1 MKILLKNHVENAL
14 EALRANRLRTLLT
27 ITGVTI
33 GVAGITMVISLSS
46 GAAKFIQQQIAGDS
60 DLVAII
66 RPEAETPGGT
76 SSLSNPQ
83 ALQLPGSLTEKDA
96 QDLEK
101 IANVLAAP
109 MAVANT
115 TFKVK
120 DNMTDGQKTTLIGS
134 NTHLMT
140 IAQLKMFEG
149 DFIESNSSG
158 NSLVV
163 GHQLAID
170 LFGTEYALGNVVHI
184 RDEIFTVI
192 GILKPIEKSANFLG
206 IDFNQSAI
214 TPMSAIKRIDQGALE
229 IQQVALSA
237 ATPPHLESA
246 TKEAEKILADHH
258 HGEKK
263 FQIITNKTSSISTD
277 QSYKSMSLTIIIV
290 AAFSLIIGGIG
301 IMNIMLVNVAERSR
315 EIGIRKAIGATCGN
329 IVNQFLIESIIIGL
343 LGGVIGYVVGMTT
356 AFIIGLYMPFMP
368 VLEWT
373 AAALSIGIAITIGVV
388 FGLYP
393 AVRAAN
399 KNPIESLYQ

>member
-14 EALRANRLRTLLT
+14 EALHSNRLRTLLT

-76 SSLSNPQ
+76 NMLSNPQ

-101 IANVLAAP
+101 IANVVVAP
-109 MAVANT
+109 MTITNT

-192 GILKPIEKSANFLG
+192 GILKPIEKSTNFLS

-214 TPMSAIKRIDQGALE
+214 TPMSAIKRINQGALE
-229 IQQVALSA
+229 IQQIALSA
-237 ATPPHLESA
+237 TTPSYLESA